1 MRNVRCHI
9 SRTANYRFCL
19 YLSNGCTVD
28 HDYPVFLFRAREE
41 VGGGMF
47 YSYLSNVRGG
57 IDSDFP
63 LLQRLP
69 HMEHSILQTNH
80 DRKY

>member
-1 MRNVRCHI
+1 MCVATFRVPQTI
-9 SRTANYRFCL
+9 DSAYILATDV
-19 YLSNGCTVD
+19 LSIMIIQFF
-28 HDYPVFLFRAREE
+28 YFAR
-41 VGGGMF
+41 GRRWGGMI